1 LGRIKVNRLT
11 SRSDYRL
18 QTSLFHSIVL
28 FTCALFVSSILK
40 LIPGELGDYIY
51 GSLVLLLTLLIAI
64 SARFQKIVNRV
75 INGLFKSKN
84 LKVSILVFLA
94 TCEICFLFP
103 TLKANFEVATNSP
116 NWLEG
121 LVSFSAASTLLIL
134 ICNLGLLRLLAY
146 QRALQY
152 LLEFVGKYYKVIFAV
167 FFGLFALRTIKTPYS
182 LPDFFH
188 TVFAGDELLSSTAGL
203 SSYQEYVGQYS
214 NAISIFVGFIPIEI
228 ANKRL
233 FIDWIL
239 IALQVL
245 NLLIIYLALRKINN
259 RKLSY
264 IFGMIIFASPF
275 FGGSSAVDWLQNTPA
290 RTIFLT
296 LSILFIVH
304 FIFFPNRK
312 FWFLILILVSLTLF
326 NDLLTGLQLS
336 LSLIAFYIFT
346 FKKTKFWLR
355 ILYSSVL
362 FTLCILPL
370 VYNFITSPIPF
381 ELITTHFRSYGE
393 SGFAHEF
400 NILGPD
406 VVFWGFALGCL
417 HYALQHL
424 GENTKSK
431 NPHLNLMVL
440 LSFLVLSTIPYSV
453 GRSFSAQIWAS
464 SAIYIVLLFSVSLKF
479 IQMKSEMSES
489 DPKVSSINS
498 VYGTLWALLLPIVI
512 SMNTGFWSPIGA
524 KMELVRILQGT
535 NNPGDYFA
543 SEIDGFKYALDLEK
557 TVLSARS
564 RFLESEIAFL
574 VPRGNLLSIEYG
586 IQNKLVVNHPDSLI
600 LSSQVDA
607 LCRTFEKSSIR
618 AFVTDFDLATRIKDS
633 PECQKFFVRW
643 SIPEQST
650 TRVLLLYAKTK
661 Q

>member
-1 LGRIKVNRLT
+1 M
-11 SRSDYRL
+11 
-18 QTSLFHSIVL
+18 
-28 FTCALFVSSILK
+28 
-40 LIPGELGDYIY
+40 
-51 GSLVLLLTLLIAI
+51 
-64 SARFQKIVNRV
+64 
-75 INGLFKSKN
+75 
-84 LKVSILVFLA
+84 
-94 TCEICFLFP
+94 
-103 TLKANFEVATNSP
+103 LKANFELILKNISGT
-116 NWLEG
+116 LE
-121 LVSFSAASTLLIL
+121 LRSLLIVIKSDPFFLVIINLVL
-134 ICNLGLLRLLAY
+134 ICLFLY
-146 QRALQY
+146 PRAVQY
-152 LLEFVGKYYKVIFAV
+152 CLEFAGKYYKVIYAV
-167 FFGLFALRTIKTPYS
+167 IVGLFALRTIKTPNT
-182 LPDFFH
+182 LPDFYH

-233 FIDWIL
+233 FIDWVL

-259 RKLSY
+259 RRLSY
-264 IFGMIIFASPF
+264 FFGMIIFASPF

-296 LSILFIVH
+296 LSILFIVY
-304 FIFFPNRK
+304 FIFFPNK
-312 FWFLILILVSLTLF
+312 KVWFLILILISLTLF
-326 NDLLTGLQLS
+326 NDILTGLQLS

-370 VYNFITSPIPF
+370 VYNLLTSPIPL
-381 ELITTHFRSYGE
+381 ELITTYFGSYGE

-424 GENTKSK
+424 GENTESK
-431 NPHLNLMVL
+431 NPHLKLMVL

-453 GRSFSAQIWAS
+453 GRSYTAQIWAS

-479 IQMKSEMSES
+479 IQMKSTMSKS
-489 DPKVSSINS
+489 NLKVSSINWA
-498 VYGTLWALLLPIVI
+498 YGTAWALSLPIVI
-512 SMNTGFWSPIGA
+512 SINTGFWNPIGA

-543 SEIDGFKYALDLEK
+543 SEIDGFKYAQDLEK

-564 RFLESEIAFL
+564 RFLESEMALL

-600 LSSQVDA
+600 FRSQVGA

-618 AFVTDFDLATRIKDS
+618 AFVTDIDLATRMKDS
-633 PECQKFFVRW
+633 PECQKFFVSW

-650 TRVLLLYAKTK
+650 TRVLLLHAKTK